1 MSHDITARSKK
12 TGRKISSISIKAFNQ
27 FKSWILYE
35 SLDCSKYNAGVS
47 GNGGSKT
54 LLAQNLE
61 LAFLKF
67 KYLSGEPEDKIKFE
81 ISLSKPFISASSI
94 LNDIL
99 ISSGYEYIDSE
110 IKIDFDEEALFDVER
125 FLSGIIGS
133 EEIIIDFM

>member
-54 LLAQNLE
+54 LLPQNLE

-99 ISSGYEYIDSE
+99 ISSGYEYIGSE